1 VALFVG
7 PDQQGSIAAKLPLVC
22 MQNVQWGRKAPF
34 FVTGSF
40 ITAMHRTIARFGAP
54 LALFLITLAILWPAI
69 HGDLFFDD
77 IPSIVGN
84 KAIQLTD
91 LTPASLLAAA
101 ISFSQGPIGRPI
113 PMLSF
118 ALDWYLAGANPTWF
132 KLVNLLIHAANTVLV
147 FFLVRRL
154 LRLHRRLDGQD
165 ADDTQPQTV
174 ALLAA
179 LLWAIAPIHGF
190 TVVYVVQRMVLLGG
204 LFTLAALHAWLSLR
218 EAAGRGATARV
229 VGFAGLLGGA
239 SLLALACKETAVLIP
254 FYIAVT
260 EVFLFQSRGL
270 GRLRRPIITAIWLAV
285 LTPILALAYT
295 VWSNPEGI
303 HAGYALRPFTAEE
316 RMLTQARV
324 LVMYLRNIIIPDY
337 GQLHFFFDNLPISRS
352 LTEPITT
359 GLSIALLSM
368 LAAAG
373 LLLRRRLPLFGFAI
387 WWFLAGQ
394 ALESSFWS
402 LELVFWHRNYLPALG
417 PLVAIA
423 AGLVWLTRQP
433 GLARAAGVGGMV
445 VLLALSGIQSWMIAT
460 DWGDRIS
467 IARAEVI
474 KNPGS
479 ARANHYYGRTALLSY
494 DRDRDPK
501 LLAEAQRFF
510 TRALDQDART
520 LLPAYG
526 LLFIAVKYQTGTVA
540 GPLREVIQR
549 AATQPLAMTD
559 LSVFDGIVGLRADHP
574 AVLDVFDVLEVLDSA
589 AQNPA
594 LTDQQR
600 AYALS
605 KKAELLAKEGF
616 PASVYM
622 PVLRHAVCLMSWSP
636 DYRFLLFRT
645 LVEHGEIDEAE
656 TLLSP
661 PFSRLERIK
670 EPRIDQY
677 EAALR
682 TLLELR
688 RKGDLSLAPTDPV
701 PLPNPAR

>member
-1 VALFVG
+1 MLMALPRAIIG
-7 PDQQGSIAAKLPLVC
+7 
-22 MQNVQWGRKAPF
+22 
-34 FVTGSF
+34 
-40 ITAMHRTIARFGAP
+40 FGTP
-54 LALFLITLAILWPAI
+54 LALFLAAIVIAWPGI
-69 HGDLFFDD
+69 HGDLFFDS
-77 IPSIVGN
+77 IPNIAAN
-84 KAIQLTD
+84 QAIQITD
-91 LTPASLLAAA
+91 LSPASLLAAA
-101 ISFSQGPIGRPI
+101 VSFSQGPFGRPI

-154 LRLHRRLDGQD
+154 LRLHRRLDERESG
-165 ADDTQPQTV
+165 DTQPQTV

-204 LFTLAALHAWLSLR
+204 LFTLVALHAWLSLR
-218 EAAGRGATARV
+218 EAAGRNATAPM
-229 VGFAGLLGGA
+229 VGFASLLGIA

-270 GRLRRPIITAIWLAV
+270 GRLRRPIIAAIWLAV

-337 GQLHFFFDNLPISRS
+337 GQLHFFFDNLPISHS

-359 GLSIALLSM
+359 GLSIAFLST

-394 ALESSFWS
+394 ALEASFWS
-402 LELVFWHRNYLPALG
+402 LELVFWHRNYLPAVG

-433 GLARAAGVGGMV
+433 GLARAAGIGGTV
-445 VLLALSGIQSWMIAT
+445 LLLALSGIQSWMIAT
-460 DWGDRIS
+460 DWGDRVS

-479 ARANHYYGRTALLSY
+479 ARANHYYGRTALLAY
-494 DRDRDPK
+494 TGDRDPA
-501 LLAEAQRFF
+501 LLAEAQRSFS
-510 TRALDQDART
+510 RALDLNPRT

-526 LLFIAVKYQTGTVA
+526 LLFSAVKYQSGPVT
-540 GPLREVIQR
+540 GPLNEVKRR
-549 AATQPLAMTD
+549 AATQPLEMSD
-559 LSVFDGIVGLRADHP
+559 LSAFDGVVGLRAERP
-574 AVLDVFDVLEVLDSA
+574 ESLDLFDVLEVLDA
-589 AQNPA
+589 AAENPA
-594 LTDQQR
+594 LVPEQR
-600 AYALS
+600 AFALS
-605 KKAELLAKEGF
+605 KKAQLLAKEGF

-645 LVEHGEIDEAE
+645 LVEHGEIDEAQ

-682 TLLELR
+682 TLTELR
-688 RKGDLSLAPTDPV
+688 RKGEPSLAPSGPTP
-701 PLPNPAR
+701 PPNPAP